1 MDTNKEKQLKRLQEI
16 FETWMPPTPAFK
28 TNHQGVPK
36 GMIPYIS
43 CSDVHDYQYNIRVV
57 PADVFLSYG
66 EGHFEKTENGEIIAH
81 YETLEELVEDGW
93 QLD

>member
-1 MDTNKEKQLKRLQEI
+1 MDTNKEKQLKQLQII

-57 PADVFLSYG
+57 PLSVFMS
-66 EGHFEKTENGEIIAH
+66 HSDDDFEKKEIGEIIAH
-81 YETLEELVEDGW
+81 YNTLEELVEDGW

>member
-1 MDTNKEKQLKRLQEI
+1 MDTNKRRQLKQLQEI

-43 CSDVHDYQYNIRVV
+43 CSDVHDYRYSIRVV
-57 PADVFLSYG
+57 PESVF
-66 EGHFEKTENGEIIAH
+66 
-81 YETLEELVEDGW
+81 
-93 QLD
+93 